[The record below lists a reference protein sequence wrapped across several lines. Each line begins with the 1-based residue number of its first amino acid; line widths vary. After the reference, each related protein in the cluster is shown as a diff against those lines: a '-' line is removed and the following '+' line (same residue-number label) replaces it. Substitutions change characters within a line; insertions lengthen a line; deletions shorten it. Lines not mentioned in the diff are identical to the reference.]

1 MKIASV
7 NHESDNDFHH
17 ISMVMVVVAVAAT
30 MVVAEEAFAI
40 YANKDACEQHIKKME

>member
-1 MKIASV
+1 MKIASA

-17 ISMVMVVVAVAAT
+17 ISMVMAA
-30 MVVAEEAFAI
+30 AEEAFAI

>member
-1 MKIASV
+1 MKIASA

-17 ISMVMVVVAVAAT
+17 ISMVMAVAVA
-30 MVVAEEAFAI
+30 VAEEAFAI

>member
-1 MKIASV
+1 MKIASA

-17 ISMVMVVVAVAAT
+17 ISMVMAVA
-30 MVVAEEAFAI
+30 VAEEAFAI

>member
-1 MKIASV
+1 MKIASA

-17 ISMVMVVVAVAAT
+17 ISMVMAAAAVAALE
-30 MVVAEEAFAI
+30 AEGAFAI